1 MIRRL
6 LRAPALLALPL
17 ALLAGACTE
26 RLETAD
32 GCPVLCPGQT
42 FDILDTILDPAI
54 VFDTTLSGFPFQ
66 GYESPLVLA
75 SRGDSLD
82 VRPVIRFDTLTR
94 FYQPIGVDTVT
105 AVRTLDSLRLQVRLQ
120 RGSLKLPAVFFVD
133 AYDVGDSTVS
143 DTLPRALLP
152 HFVPARFLG
161 SAQVDSAALLFDTTT
176 VTIFLDTA
184 KVMAIISTPD
194 APLRIGLRVRAASS
208 VSVYVTPSED
218 ATNGPRIR
226 YRVSRDTLVPAP
238 VLRPSSTTPTTPLN
252 INGDFLDYHIVAAGP
267 DPRKAG
273 RFGVGGMP
281 AVRSYLRFDLPRWL
295 TDSTA
300 VLRAQLELVQDPLRG
315 VADKDSV
322 TIRTQMVLAGY
333 ATTDLSRAA
342 RLLAPVGYFIG
353 DSIRVAPG
361 DSGTVRLEINALFRA
376 WRTTAGLPS
385 IPSALVLR
393 SDFEGLIPQGARFFG
408 VTAPAGLR
416 PRLRVSYVPS
426 LKFGQ
431 P

>member
-17 ALLAGACTE
+17 ALVAGACTE
-26 RLETAD
+26 RLQTAD
-32 GCPVLCPGQT
+32 GCPVLCPGQS
-42 FDILDTILDPAI
+42 FEVLDTILDPAI
-54 VFDTTLSGFPFQ
+54 VFDTTLGGFPLQ

-94 FYQPIGVDTVT
+94 FFTPSGDTSRAVT
-105 AVRTLDSLRLQVRLQ
+105 RLDSLTLKVRLT
-120 RGSLKLPAVFFVD
+120 RTSLRLPATFFVD
-133 AYDVGDSTVS
+133 AYDVGDSLAPDSIPT
-143 DTLPRALLP
+143 ALLP
-152 HFVPARFLG
+152 HFVPARLLG
-161 SAQVDSAALLFDTTT
+161 TVQVDSAALLFDTTT
-176 VTIFLDTA
+176 VTFYLDTA
-184 KVMAIISTPD
+184 KVMAILRVPN

-208 VSVYVTPSED
+208 VQLYVTPSDD
-218 ATNGPRIR
+218 ATHGPRLR
-226 YRVSRDTLVPAP
+226 YRVSPDTAIPAP
-238 VLRPSSTTPTTPLN
+238 VLRPSSATPVHPQNL
-252 INGDFLDYHIVAAGP
+252 NGDLLDYHIVAAGP

-281 AVRSYLRFDLPRWL
+281 AVRSYLRFNLPRRL

-315 VADKDSV
+315 VAERDSV
-322 TIRTQMVLAGY
+322 TIRTQLVLAGY

-342 RLLAPVGYFIG
+342 RLLAPAGYFVG

-361 DSGTVRLEINALFRA
+361 DSGTVRIEINALFRA
-376 WRTTAGLPS
+376 WRTTAGLPN

-393 SDFEGLIPQGARFFG
+393 SDFEGFGPQGARFFG
-408 VTAPAGLR
+408 VTAPPGLR
-416 PRLRVSYVPS
+416 PRIRVSYVPNI
-426 LKFGQ
+426 KFGQ